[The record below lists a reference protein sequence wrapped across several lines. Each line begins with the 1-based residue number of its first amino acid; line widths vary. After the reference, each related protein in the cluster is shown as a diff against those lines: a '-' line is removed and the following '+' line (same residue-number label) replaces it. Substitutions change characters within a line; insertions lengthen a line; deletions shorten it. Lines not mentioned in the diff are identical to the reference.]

1 MANSPRVGMPSRT
14 IWCVVAHDAPM
25 TRTATRTRRPSG
37 EVRRLIL
44 DAAQGL
50 FATNGF
56 RGTSTR
62 EIADRAGVAEVLLF
76 RNFGS
81 KAHLYSA
88 AVVLPLTEFLNDWIS
103 SNTWDWD
110 QTDTELRQREFI
122 EKLYQ
127 VARDNRG
134 LIVSYLA
141 MSVFEPTLVAE
152 LEHSKELDDVMDR
165 LADLAGGQLGRLGRS
180 AHSNPRVGTRAVI
193 GMVLS
198 MALFD
203 DLGIG
208 SHASNDEVIDEMT
221 QITLHGAL
229 HRPGPAPRARTKASS
244 SASTGTARKGS
255 PPRVKRTTKRA

>member
-1 MANSPRVGMPSRT
+1 MVANNGAT
-14 IWCVVAHDAPM
+14 
-25 TRTATRTRRPSG
+25 TRTRRPSA

-44 DAAQGL
+44 TAAQDL
-50 FATNGF
+50 FAASGF

-81 KAHLYSA
+81 KAELYST
-88 AVVLPLTEFLNDWIS
+88 AVVLPLTEFLNDWITS
-103 SNTWDWD
+103 STWDWD
-110 QTDTELRQREFI
+110 ESGTELRQREFTA
-122 EKLYQ
+122 KLYQ
-127 VARDNRG
+127 VAKDNRG

-141 MSVFEPTLVAE
+141 MSVFEPELVAG
-152 LEHSKELDDVMDR
+152 LEHSRELDEVMDR
-165 LADLAGGQLGRLGRS
+165 LADLAGGQLVRLGRS

-208 SHASNDEVIDEMT
+208 SQASDDEVIDEMT
-221 QITLHGAL
+221 QIILHGAL
-229 HRPGPAPRARTKASS
+229 HRPGPAPRPRKA
-244 SASTGTARKGS
+244 TAKAAAGS
-255 PPRVKRTTKRA
+255 PPRKTAPRRAKRPAKHA